1 MKTIFSK
8 KTSLSWFCKF
18 FRLDDLRICFCLNK
32 HQPWLQLFF
41 NFNQY
46 SMRPFQRALAGF
58 NNLGIHRSSRE
69 FNWVCMSKIPSPH
82 FQMESWTIAFS
93 IFSLINFG
101 IEYIWPIY
109 QSLDKE
115 IWFTISFFFIPRE
128 LHSVHFFSW
137 ATHLYMSLFPSV
149 QPSVCQSVCRAP
161 YLKSHT
167 SSNYHF
173 WYTCVKWWYLL
184 GSYGGG
190 GGKRAKNSSK
200 WKITITS
207 VTHYISRTV

>member
-1 MKTIFSK
+1 MLYFLK
-8 KTSLSWFCKF
+8 KIPLFLFFKF
-18 FRLDDLRICFCLNK
+18 LCPDELRICFCLISISLGWN
-32 HQPWLQLFF
+32 
-41 NFNQY
+41 Y
-46 SMRPFQRALAGF
+46 SLSSI
-58 NNLGIHRSSRE
+58 NTTWDLSRE
-69 FNWVCMSKIPSPH
+69 HWWGLIIFKFIEVLEGLIEYLSKIPSPH
-82 FQMESWTIAFS
+82 FQMESWAIAFS

-149 QPSVCQSVCRAP
+149 QPSVCQSVSRAP